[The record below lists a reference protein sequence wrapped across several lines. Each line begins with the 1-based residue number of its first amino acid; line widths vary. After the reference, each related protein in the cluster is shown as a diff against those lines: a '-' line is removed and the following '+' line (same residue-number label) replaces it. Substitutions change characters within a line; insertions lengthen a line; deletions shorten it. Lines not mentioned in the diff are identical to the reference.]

1 MNISERLTYDFYA
14 GQEEGKFSLALT
26 METNGGEDIEV
37 VRLYTDES
45 FDFCMT
51 ILENRNNIRVD
62 ELEDDGLTRE
72 IREQG
77 NKELEA
83 NVISV
88 ETMDL
93 FGMGPCI
100 SFAPSDSLDSEQTE
114 RFLTFYKNEKH
125 ELHIWRNYLL
135 PL

>member
-14 GQEEGKFSLALT
+14 GPEEGKFSLALT
-26 METNGGEDIEV
+26 METNGSEDIEV
-37 VRLYTDES
+37 VRLYTNES

-51 ILENRNNIRVD
+51 ILENRNNIQVD

-88 ETMDL
+88 ETIDL

-125 ELHIWRNYLL
+125 ELHI
-135 PL
+135 

>member
-14 GQEEGKFSLALT
+14 GPEEGKFFLALT

-37 VRLYTDES
+37 VRLYTNES

-51 ILENRNNIRVD
+51 ILENRNNIQVD

-88 ETMDL
+88 ETIDL

-125 ELHIWRNYLL
+125 ELHI
-135 PL
+135 

>member
-14 GQEEGKFSLALT
+14 GPEEGKFSLALT

-37 VRLYTDES
+37 VRLYTNES

-51 ILENRNNIRVD
+51 ILENRNNIQVD
-62 ELEDDGLTRE
+62 ELEDDGLTQE

-125 ELHIWRNYLL
+125 ELHI
-135 PL
+135 

>member
-1 MNISERLTYDFYA
+1 MNISERLTYDFYS
-14 GQEEGKFSLALT
+14 GPEEGKFSLALT

-37 VRLYTDES
+37 VRLYTNES

-51 ILENRNNIRVD
+51 ILENRNNIQVD

-88 ETMDL
+88 ETIDL

-125 ELHIWRNYLL
+125 ELHI
-135 PL
+135 

>member
-14 GQEEGKFSLALT
+14 GPEEGKFSLALT

-37 VRLYTDES
+37 VRLYTNES

-51 ILENRNNIRVD
+51 ILENRNNMQVD
-62 ELEDDGLTRE
+62 ELEDDGRLTRE
-72 IREQG
+72 DREQG
-77 NKELEA
+77 DKELGA

-88 ETMDL
+88 ETIDL

-125 ELHIWRNYLL
+125 ELHI
-135 PL
+135 

>member
-1 MNISERLTYDFYA
+1 
-14 GQEEGKFSLALT
+14 

-37 VRLYTDES
+37 VRLYLNES

-51 ILENRNNIRVD
+51 ILENRNNMQVD

-72 IREQG
+72 TREQG
-77 NKELEA
+77 DKELEA

-100 SFAPSDSLDSEQTE
+100 SFNSKGLLNNEQTK

-125 ELHIWRNYLL
+125 ELHI
-135 PL
+135 

>member
-14 GQEEGKFSLALT
+14 GPEEGKFSLALT

-37 VRLYTDES
+37 VRLYLNES

-51 ILENRNNIRVD
+51 ILENRNNMQVD

-72 IREQG
+72 TRKQG
-77 NKELEA
+77 DKELEA
-83 NVISV
+83 KVISV
-88 ETMDL
+88 ETIDL

-100 SFAPSDSLDSEQTE
+100 SFNSKGLLNNEQTK

-125 ELHIWRNYLL
+125 ELNI
-135 PL
+135 

>member
-14 GQEEGKFSLALT
+14 GPEEGKFSLALT

-37 VRLYTDES
+37 VRLYTNES

-51 ILENRNNIRVD
+51 ILENRNNIQVD

-88 ETMDL
+88 ETIDL

-100 SFAPSDSLDSEQTE
+100 SFDPSDSLDSEQTE

-125 ELHIWRNYLL
+125 ELHI
-135 PL
+135 

>member
-1 MNISERLTYDFYA
+1 MNISERLTYDFYS
-14 GQEEGKFSLALT
+14 GPEEGKFSLALT

-37 VRLYTDES
+37 VRLYLNES

-51 ILENRNNIRVD
+51 ILENRNNMQVD

-72 IREQG
+72 TREQG
-77 NKELEA
+77 DKELEA

-88 ETMDL
+88 ETINL

-100 SFAPSDSLDSEQTE
+100 SFNSKGLLNNEQTK

-125 ELHIWRNYLL
+125 ELHI
-135 PL
+135 

>member
-14 GQEEGKFSLALT
+14 GPEEGKFSLALT

-37 VRLYTDES
+37 VRLYTNES
-45 FDFCMT
+45 FDFCIT
-51 ILENRNNIRVD
+51 ILENRNNIQVD

-125 ELHIWRNYLL
+125 ELHI
-135 PL
+135 

>member
-14 GQEEGKFSLALT
+14 GPEEGKFSLALT

-37 VRLYTDES
+37 VRLYTNES

-51 ILENRNNIRVD
+51 ILENRNNIQVD

-88 ETMDL
+88 ETIDL

-125 ELHIWRNYLL
+125 ELHI
-135 PL
+135 

>member
-1 MNISERLTYDFYA
+1 MNISERLTYDFYS
-14 GQEEGKFSLALT
+14 GPEKGKFSLALT

-37 VRLYTDES
+37 VRLYLNES

-51 ILENRNNIRVD
+51 ILENRNNMQVD

-72 IREQG
+72 TRKQG
-77 NKELEA
+77 DKELEA

-88 ETMDL
+88 ETINL

-100 SFAPSDSLDSEQTE
+100 SFNSKGLLNNEQTK

-125 ELHIWRNYLL
+125 ELNI
-135 PL
+135 

>member
-1 MNISERLTYDFYA
+1 MNISERLTYDFYS
-14 GQEEGKFSLALT
+14 GPEKGKFSLALT

-37 VRLYTDES
+37 VRLYTNES

-51 ILENRNNIRVD
+51 ILENRNNMQVD

-72 IREQG
+72 TREQG
-77 NKELEA
+77 DKELGA

-88 ETMDL
+88 ETIDL
-93 FGMGPCI
+93 FGIGPCI
-100 SFAPSDSLDSEQTE
+100 SFAPSDSHDSEQTG

-125 ELHIWRNYLL
+125 ELNI
-135 PL
+135 

>member
-1 MNISERLTYDFYA
+1 MSVSERLTYDFYS
-14 GQEEGKFSLALT
+14 GPEEGKFSLALT

-37 VRLYTDES
+37 VRLYTNES

-51 ILENRNNIRVD
+51 ILENRNNIQVD

-72 IREQG
+72 TREQG
-77 NKELEA
+77 DKELEA

-88 ETMDL
+88 ETTDL

-100 SFAPSDSLDSEQTE
+100 SFDPYDSLDREQTG

-125 ELHIWRNYLL
+125 ELNI
-135 PL
+135 

>member
-1 MNISERLTYDFYA
+1 MTKVKYINPNISERLTYDFYA
-14 GQEEGKFSLALT
+14 GPEEGKFSLALT

-37 VRLYTDES
+37 VRLYTNES

-51 ILENRNNIRVD
+51 ILENRNNIQVD
-62 ELEDDGLTRE
+62 ELEDDRLTRE

-88 ETMDL
+88 ETTDL

-100 SFAPSDSLDSEQTE
+100 SFAP
-114 RFLTFYKNEKH
+114 F
-125 ELHIWRNYLL
+125 
-135 PL
+135 

>member
-14 GQEEGKFSLALT
+14 GPEEGKFSLALT

-37 VRLYTDES
+37 VRLYTNES
-45 FDFCMT
+45 FNFCMT
-51 ILENRNNIRVD
+51 ILENRNNIQVD

-88 ETMDL
+88 ETIDL

-125 ELHIWRNYLL
+125 ELHI
-135 PL
+135 

>member
-1 MNISERLTYDFYA
+1 MNISERLTYDFYD
-14 GQEEGKFSLALT
+14 GPEKGKFSLALT

-37 VRLYTDES
+37 VRMYTNES

-51 ILENRNNIRVD
+51 VLENRNTMQVD
-62 ELEDDGLTRE
+62 ELKDDGLTRE
-72 IREQG
+72 TREQG

-88 ETMDL
+88 ETLDL

-100 SFAPSDSLDSEQTE
+100 SFAPSDSLDSEQTG

-125 ELHIWRNYLL
+125 ELHI
-135 PL
+135 

>member
-1 MNISERLTYDFYA
+1 MNISERLTYDFYS
-14 GQEEGKFSLALT
+14 GPEEGKFSLALT

-37 VRLYTDES
+37 VRLYLNES
-45 FDFCMT
+45 FDFCMN
-51 ILENRNNIRVD
+51 ILENRNNMQVD

-72 IREQG
+72 TREQG
-77 NKELEA
+77 DKELEA
-83 NVISV
+83 KVISV
-88 ETMDL
+88 ETINL
-93 FGMGPCI
+93 FSMGPCI
-100 SFAPSDSLDSEQTE
+100 SFNSKGLLNNEQTE

>member
-14 GQEEGKFSLALT
+14 GPEEGKFSLALT

-37 VRLYTDES
+37 VRLYTNES

-51 ILENRNNIRVD
+51 ILENRNNIQVD

-125 ELHIWRNYLL
+125 ELHI
-135 PL
+135 

>member
-1 MNISERLTYDFYA
+1 MNISERLTYDFYS
-14 GQEEGKFSLALT
+14 GPEEGKFSLALT

-37 VRLYTDES
+37 VRLYLNES

-51 ILENRNNIRVD
+51 ILENRNNIQVD

-125 ELHIWRNYLL
+125 ELHI
-135 PL
+135 

>member
-1 MNISERLTYDFYA
+1 MNISERLTYDFYS
-14 GQEEGKFSLALT
+14 GPEEGKFSLALT

-37 VRLYTDES
+37 VRLYLNES

-51 ILENRNNIRVD
+51 ILENRNNMQVD

-72 IREQG
+72 TREQG
-77 NKELEA
+77 DKELEA

-88 ETMDL
+88 ETINL

-100 SFAPSDSLDSEQTE
+100 SLAPSDSLDREQTG
-114 RFLTFYKNEKH
+114 RFLTFYKNEEH
-125 ELHIWRNYLL
+125 ELHI
-135 PL
+135 

>member
-14 GQEEGKFSLALT
+14 GPEEGKFSLALT

-37 VRLYTDES
+37 VRLYTNES

-51 ILENRNNIRVD
+51 ILENRNNIQVD

-100 SFAPSDSLDSEQTE
+100 SFAPSGSLDSEQTE

-125 ELHIWRNYLL
+125 ELHI
-135 PL
+135 

>member
-1 MNISERLTYDFYA
+1 MNISERLTYDFYS
-14 GQEEGKFSLALT
+14 GPEKGKFSLALT

-37 VRLYTDES
+37 VRLYTNES

-51 ILENRNNIRVD
+51 ILENRNNMQVD

-72 IREQG
+72 TREQG
-77 NKELEA
+77 DKELGA

-88 ETMDL
+88 ETIDL

-100 SFAPSDSLDSEQTE
+100 SFALSDSLDSGQTG

-125 ELHIWRNYLL
+125 ELNI
-135 PL
+135 

>member
-1 MNISERLTYDFYA
+1 M
-14 GQEEGKFSLALT
+14 Q
-26 METNGGEDIEV
+26 
-37 VRLYTDES
+37 
-45 FDFCMT
+45 
-51 ILENRNNIRVD
+51 VD

-72 IREQG
+72 TREQG
-77 NKELEA
+77 DKELEA

-100 SFAPSDSLDSEQTE
+100 SFNSKGLLNNEQTK

-125 ELHIWRNYLL
+125 ELHI
-135 PL
+135 